1 MSYPLKKFDVADA
14 RRWKPFVS
22 GPQEQWLKCEGS
34 LVARIV
40 SALHFSWPSDRGQWR
55 MNHMLRRNPLK
66 NALRQVPFRST
77 CGVRI
82 LLDIPTDRFLYLS
95 GRLSSEP
102 LELAVTIRL
111 VRPGDVFVDV
121 GAHLGLYVLH
131 VLGRIGPSGK
141 YFALEP
147 GAENVRFL
155 NEAFPDPDNRFEVLE
170 IAASD
175 KDGQSR
181 LTGANL
187 NAHLDDSDSSGSVVQ
202 TSRLD
207 TILRNVPLANRGLV
221 IKVDTEGHEAAVIRG
236 SAGLAKLGIRPMWIL
251 EFLPERFQQS
261 RHDVLSAIHEAY
273 GASYLF
279 WALDTRKA
287 CLVKFTDPGTLG
299 DDVRNILAMPAERI
313 DRISDCPQSSFDS

>member
-1 MSYPLKKFDVADA
+1 V
-14 RRWKPFVS
+14 
-22 GPQEQWLKCEGS
+22 
-34 LVARIV
+34 
-40 SALHFSWPSDRGQWR
+40 
-55 MNHMLRRNPLK
+55 
-66 NALRQVPFRST
+66 
-77 CGVRI
+77 
-82 LLDIPTDRFLYLS
+82 
-95 GRLSSEP
+95 SSEP